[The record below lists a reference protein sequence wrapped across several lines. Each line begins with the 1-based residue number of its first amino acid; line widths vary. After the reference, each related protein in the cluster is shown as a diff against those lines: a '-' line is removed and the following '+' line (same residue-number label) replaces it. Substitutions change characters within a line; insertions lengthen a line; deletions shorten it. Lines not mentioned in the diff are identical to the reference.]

1 MKKKSGIIK
10 KTVVGA
16 GLLAA
21 ACGGEIA
28 YFYGRTMKRSRAKT
42 ERTMKMSGT
51 DWNRYMPLIEERKEA
66 MLARPHSDVWQTAF
80 DGLKLH
86 ATYFPSQENPGK
98 PKIVICF
105 HGYTS
110 QGLSD
115 YIGLSDYYQKR
126 GFAML
131 LPDARAHGT
140 SEGEYVGFGCLDRK
154 DALVWIDWVTGE
166 LGEDVEILLHGTSMG
181 AATLLMLSGLSLPEQ
196 VKGIVSDCGFTSPKE
211 VFTHVLHTMYHLP
224 AFPVIPGADLVNR
237 RLAGYGMDECNAK
250 REVEKATVPI
260 LFIHG
265 EADTFVPCNM
275 CEEIYENC
283 ASPKSKLIVA
293 GAAHAES
300 YYKDMES
307 YENALTEFIEQ
318 TMTQNA

>member
-1 MKKKSGIIK
+1 MKKKKGILK
-10 KTVVGA
+10 KAMLGA

-21 ACGGEIA
+21 VCGGEIA
-28 YFYGRTMKRSRAKT
+28 YFYGRTMKRGRAKT
-42 ERTMKMSGT
+42 ERTMKMAGT
-51 DWNRYMPLIEERKEA
+51 DWNQYMPLIEGRKEA
-66 MLARPHSDVWQTAF
+66 MMERPHNDVWQTSF

-86 ATYFPSQENPGK
+86 ATYFPAQDQQGRQK
-98 PKIVICF
+98 LVICF

-110 QGLSD
+110 QGMSD

-131 LPDARAHGT
+131 LPDARAHGA
-140 SEGEYVGFGCLDRK
+140 SKGEYIGFGCLDRQ
-154 DALVWIDWVTGE
+154 DALGWVRWAVEE
-166 LGEDVEILLHGTSMG
+166 LGEETEILLHGTSMG

-211 VFTHVLHTMYHLP
+211 VFTHVLHSMYHLP
-224 AFPVIPGADLVNR
+224 AFPLIPGADLVNR
-237 RLAGYGMDECNAK
+237 KLAGYGMDECNAK
-250 REVEKATVPI
+250 REVEKAEVPI

-265 EADTFVPCNM
+265 GNDTFVPCSM
-275 CEEIYENC
+275 CDEIYEHC
-283 ASPKSKLIVA
+283 GSKKRKLIIE

-307 YENALTEFIEQ
+307 YEEALTEFIGEVLE
-318 TMTQNA
+318 